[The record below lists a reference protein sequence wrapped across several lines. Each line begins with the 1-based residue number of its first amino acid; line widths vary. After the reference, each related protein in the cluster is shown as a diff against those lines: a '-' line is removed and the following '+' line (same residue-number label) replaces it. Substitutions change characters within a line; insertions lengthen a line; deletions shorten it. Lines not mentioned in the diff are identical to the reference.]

1 MSSFVNLFFRSNK
14 TAFACCLSFACLCG
28 AVFRFEQWFDFFNYH
43 YYNDKLIVNTIDN
56 KIIGEEIFSVLNA
69 HTYDNNII
77 DFIVK
82 YKDDYIKEI
91 LSNIDWDNLIY
102 NKKNNDRYIDI
113 ITSLTNNV
121 QGKIYK
127 KNNKYIKN
135 ILSKYDSD
143 TLNKFLSNSNI
154 TSSKFIRTVQNVIF

>member
-1 MSSFVNLFFRSNK
+1 MAKEYAKHDEEFKKMIVNRRCDDLINELNRYDLK
-14 TAFACCLSFACLCG
+14 KYLDY
-28 AVFRFEQWFDFFNYH
+28 VNYH

-91 LSNIDWDNLIY
+91 LSNIDLDNLIY
-102 NKKNNDRYIDI
+102 NKKN
-113 ITSLTNNV
+113 TNYNF
-121 QGKIYK
+121 YAR
-127 KNNKYIKN
+127 N
-135 ILSKYDSD
+135 I
-143 TLNKFLSNSNI
+143 F
-154 TSSKFIRTVQNVIF
+154 F